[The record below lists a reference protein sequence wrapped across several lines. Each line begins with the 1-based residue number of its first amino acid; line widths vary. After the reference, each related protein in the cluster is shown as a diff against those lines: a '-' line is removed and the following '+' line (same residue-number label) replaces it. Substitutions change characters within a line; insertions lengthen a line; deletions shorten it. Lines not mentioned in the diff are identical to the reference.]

1 MRLLSLF
8 MIVGYFEIYEVLMFY
23 HGEKLWLYSGLTEIL
38 MLALLI
44 VINNEGCFWRN
55 YCILILEQ
63 GMTSLLFSIFGYAS
77 PDLNE
82 DLTKLVS
89 FTPVAPVRACILVFG
104 VMSLAFILSALFLEK
119 MFKQEYDLW
128 KPGEHS
134 GTFRGI
140 QLSMVAAKAGLEFM
154 LDNNIEAETR
164 RKGEIVREYLE
175 KNIDGDPNV
184 IATRGIG
191 LLWGVEVKDDATA
204 GAITAR
210 AFKKGLV
217 IERAGRDNAVIK
229 IMPPLIISDE
239 DLIAGL
245 DILKAAI
252 DGE

>member
-104 VMSLAFILSALFLEK
+104 VMSLAFILSCLL
-119 MFKQEYDLW
+119 YTSPSPRD
-128 KPGEHS
+128 
-134 GTFRGI
+134 RG
-140 QLSMVAAKAGLEFM
+140 
-154 LDNNIEAETR
+154 
-164 RKGEIVREYLE
+164 
-175 KNIDGDPNV
+175 
-184 IATRGIG
+184 
-191 LLWGVEVKDDATA
+191 
-204 GAITAR
+204 
-210 AFKKGLV
+210 
-217 IERAGRDNAVIK
+217 
-229 IMPPLIISDE
+229 
-239 DLIAGL
+239 
-245 DILKAAI
+245 
-252 DGE
+252 